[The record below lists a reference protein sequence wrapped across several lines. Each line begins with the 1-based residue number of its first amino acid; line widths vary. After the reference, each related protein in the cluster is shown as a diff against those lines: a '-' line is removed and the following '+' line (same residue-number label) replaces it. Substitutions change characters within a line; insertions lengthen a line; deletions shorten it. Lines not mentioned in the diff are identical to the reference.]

1 MSKFVSAVDAFGIT
15 RPNTVAFANS
25 RGESITYGELKRA
38 SDALAAYLRV
48 KGEDPVFAVSAE
60 TAAALSAPLAR

>member
-1 MSKFVSAVDAFGIT
+1 MAILQLGAA
-15 RPNTVAFANS
+15 RPDGS
-25 RGESITYGELKRA
+25 
-38 SDALAAYLRV
+38 AYLRV

>member
-1 MSKFVSAVDAFGIT
+1 MILQLGAA
-15 RPNTVAFANS
+15 RPDGSV
-25 RGESITYGELKRA
+25 
-38 SDALAAYLRV
+38 YLRV